1 MSVEKLKEITKPGR
15 EPEILVE
22 DSVSAGLESKVILF
36 NDDWHTFDEVIA
48 QLIKAVHCSFE
59 KARAHAFEVHIKGKS
74 IVFSGEMSRCLKVS
88 GILEEIALI
97 TEIVT

>member
-1 MSVEKLKEITKPGR
+1 MDELTKEIQKSV
-15 EPEILVE
+15 PEIEVLTE
-22 DSVSAGLESKVILF
+22 DTVNTGLESRVVLY

-48 QLIKAVHCSFE
+48 QLIKAIHCSFE

-74 IVFSGEMSRCLKVS
+74 IVFTGQLKDCLRVS
-88 GILEEIALI
+88 GILEEIELT

>member
-1 MSVEKLKEITKPGR
+1 MEELTKEIQKSV
-15 EPEILVE
+15 PETDVLTE
-22 DSVSAGLESKVILF
+22 DTINTGLESRVVLY

-48 QLIKAVHCSFE
+48 QLIKAIHCSFE

-74 IVFSGEMSRCLKVS
+74 IVFTGQMKDCLRVS
-88 GILEEIALI
+88 GILEEIALT

>member
-1 MSVEKLKEITKPGR
+1 MEELTKEIQKSA
-15 EPEILVE
+15 PEIDVLTE
-22 DSVSAGLESKVILF
+22 DTVNTGLESRVVLY

-48 QLIKAVHCSFE
+48 QLIKAIHCSFE

-74 IVFSGEMSRCLKVS
+74 IVFTGQLKDCLRVS
-88 GILEEIALI
+88 GILEEIELT

>member
-1 MSVEKLKEITKPGR
+1 MEDITKELKPYAP
-15 EPEILVE
+15 ETEILTE
-22 DSVSAGLESKVILF
+22 DSISTGLESKVVLY
-36 NDDWHTFDEVIA
+36 NDDWHTFDEVIT

-74 IVFSGEMSRCLKVS
+74 IVYIGQLKDCLKVS
-88 GILEEIALI
+88 GILEEIALT